1 MNRTDKFQ
9 VGILSWYIKRLS
21 ILSLTNGLILFVLR
35 LRQQGVG
42 HWWTA
47 LYNIAVQQRP
57 RSQAAAEYPARG
69 WEGFHSGKRG
79 AFSFPYAR
87 KAVRQ
92 CLLDRRMIEWRNR
105 DRARKSITYHRCSIV
120 KYSTKH
126 TSDCLSTIVLPRVS
140 KIESVFNGHWKFFNF
155 ASN

>member
-57 RSQAAAEYPARG
+57 RSQAAAEYPAGG

-105 DRARKSITYHRCSIV
+105 E
-120 KYSTKH
+120 
-126 TSDCLSTIVLPRVS
+126 PRS
-140 KIESVFNGHWKFFNF
+140 KIHHVPSLLHREIFYQTHFRLPIHNRASSSV
-155 ASN
+155 